1 MRVRTTPG
9 AVAVLLG
16 LTLVLSGCSSTDE
29 PTNSNPTTP
38 AASASESAQA
48 PDTGSLPE
56 GGTPDEPATV
66 EPETDLLDWTEQGD
80 PLEASNTAGSA
91 YTLTARR
98 NGNRV
103 VLAGPN
109 AATFNAPDGFRFS
122 DTLLDEDYAVL
133 VAQDRTETKPSV
145 ATIVDLATGDTRT
158 LDGQSDPAT
167 VNGGS
172 WALGQGQTFHATTN
186 ADGAYCLAEVD
197 LATGAG
203 QTAYCAEPNTGFN
216 QVRRTPEGLSLLSFD
231 NGRPACRTVLSIG
244 EATLEPFP
252 GATECKAWEGLL
264 MPDGAVWAVVPNENQ
279 VDTGVVTARVG
290 EDYYD
295 LGSSLTGSLVWCA
308 GAAYFSRNQGTD
320 NEAARVMRWDGQSLA
335 TVLEVGEGG
344 ASSISAPRC
353 GGNAVSVSVLAESGD
368 QQLTASVG

>member
-9 AVAVLLG
+9 ATAVLVG

-29 PTNSNPTTP
+29 PADSPTTP
-38 AASASESAQA
+38 APSASEPAESS
-48 PDTGSLPE
+48 DTGTLPD
-56 GGTPDEPATV
+56 GGTPEQPAEV
-66 EPETDLLDWTEQGD
+66 DPVTDLLDWTEQGD
-80 PLEASNTAGSA
+80 PLEASVTAGST
-91 YTLTARR
+91 YTLTAQR

-109 AATFNAPDGFRFS
+109 DARFNAPDGFRFS

-133 VAQDRTETKPSV
+133 VAQDRAETKPSV

-172 WALGQGQTFHATTN
+172 WALGQGQAFHATTN

-203 QTAYCAEPNTGFN
+203 QTAFCAEPNTGFN
-216 QVRRTPEGLSLLSFD
+216 QVRRTPQGLSLLSFD
-231 NGRPACRTVLSIG
+231 NGRPACRSVLAIG

-252 GATECKAWEGLL
+252 GATECKAWEGML
-264 MPDGAVWAVVPNENQ
+264 MPGGAVWAVVPNENQ
-279 VDTGVVTARVG
+279 VDVGAVTARVG
-290 EDYYD
+290 EDYYA

-320 NEAARVMRWDGQSLA
+320 TEAARLMRWDGRSLA
-335 TVLEVGEGG
+335 TVLEAGEGG

-353 GGNAVSVSVLAESGD
+353 GGDAISVSVLAESGD
-368 QQLTASVG
+368 QQLTASLG